1 MQKQSTMSTNVI
13 HNTAQSRF
21 ELERE
26 GHVCVADY
34 HLESGVMHLTHTW
47 VDPSLQGQGIAAAL
61 VQAALAHARQQGLR
75 VNPACSYVRTYIQ
88 RHPDTQ
94 DLLA

>member
-1 MQKQSTMSTNVI
+1 MASTPTSQVT
-13 HNTAQSRF
+13 HNAAQSRF
-21 ELERE
+21 ELERA

-34 HLESGVMHLTHTW
+34 QVDAGVMHLTHTW

-61 VQAALAHARQQGLR
+61 VEAALAHARQRGLH
-75 VNPACSYVRTYIQ
+75 VNPACSYVKTYMQ